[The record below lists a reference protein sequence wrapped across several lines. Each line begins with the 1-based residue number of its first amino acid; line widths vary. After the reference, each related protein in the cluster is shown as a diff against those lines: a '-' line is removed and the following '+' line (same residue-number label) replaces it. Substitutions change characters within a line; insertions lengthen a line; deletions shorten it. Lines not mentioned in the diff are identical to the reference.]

1 MDIQFAR
8 DQMVGQQ
15 VRAWDV
21 LDRRVLSI
29 LEALPRERFV
39 PGRYHDLAFADT
51 CIPLGHGQ
59 VMMTPKMEGRMLQA
73 LDPQAHDRALE
84 IGSGSGFVTA
94 CLAKLAG
101 EVLSVDIH
109 PEFTA
114 LAGKTC
120 KSLGI
125 GNARLETRDGST
137 LDWLAAHFDVI
148 AVTGSLPVYD
158 TRYAEHLSIGGR
170 LFVIVGQSPV
180 MEALLITRVTE
191 EAWSR
196 ESLFET
202 DLPPLVN
209 AVAPRSFRF

>member
-21 LDRRVLSI
+21 LDMHVLSI

-73 LDPQAHDRALE
+73 LDPQAHDSALE
-84 IGSGSGFVTA
+84 IGTGSGFVTA

-101 EVLSVDIH
+101 EVLSVDIQ
-109 PEFTA
+109 
-114 LAGKTC
+114 
-120 KSLGI
+120 I
-125 GNARLETRDGST
+125 GR
-137 LDWLAAHFDVI
+137 AHV
-148 AVTGSLPVYD
+148 
-158 TRYAEHLSIGGR
+158 
-170 LFVIVGQSPV
+170 
-180 MEALLITRVTE
+180 
-191 EAWSR
+191 
-196 ESLFET
+196 
-202 DLPPLVN
+202 
-209 AVAPRSFRF
+209 